1 MYFVGLFLFGLPTRR
16 LLKRTIPRMVT
27 VDDVVQ
33 SPSVELLNQCTKDQ
47 LLNIADHFGLKIEA
61 SDRRLK
67 ETLLE
72 VLKRELCGIAVST
85 EERDKKEEASLS
97 PAVGAAMAVPSPAAM
112 SG

>member
-1 MYFVGLFLFGLPTRR
+1 M
-16 LLKRTIPRMVT
+16 
-27 VDDVVQ
+27 DDVVQ

-47 LLNIADHFGLKIEA
+47 LLNVADRFGLKIEA

-112 SG
+112 SGLTFDQQKELIILQAKVQTDRDHQQK